1 MTTRQSPRLADGKVK
16 AMKKVMDIERSAT
29 LVPDGSTLALGGLS
43 MNSSPMAFVREL
55 IRQGK
60 KNLTLV
66 AIVNGMAVDWL
77 VAAGC
82 VSKVI
87 SGLISFEGMGLAPN
101 FRHAIESGT
110 VSLEEYSE
118 YLLIAR
124 LRAAATNLPFIPTK
138 AGLGTDVIGLH
149 PETTRLETDPVTGE
163 AYVACTP
170 LAVDVAVVH
179 AHAADVLGNVRV
191 DPKLLWMDNEIVNAA
206 AKTIVT
212 VERIV
217 PHDSF
222 VAEPHRT
229 TWPRFITD
237 AVVET
242 PWGAYPSSCFPLYG
256 HDKAFFAA
264 YSKAARSPESF
275 QAFWNERLAG
285 PGTHD
290 AFLQANGGA
299 QMVNRI
305 RRPAT

>member
-1 MTTRQSPRLADGKVK
+1 
-16 AMKKVMDIERSAT
+16 MKKVMDIEQAAA
-29 LVPDGSTLALGGLS
+29 LVPDGSALALGGLS
-43 MNSSPMAFVREL
+43 MNSSPMAFAREL
-55 IRQGK
+55 IRQK
-60 KNLTLV
+60 KRGLTVV

-101 FRHAIESGT
+101 FRHAVESGA
-110 VSLEEYSE
+110 VELEEYSE

-149 PETTRLETDPVTGE
+149 PETTRLESDPVSGE

-170 LAVDVAVVH
+170 LKVDVAVVH
-179 AHAADVLGNVRV
+179 AHAADAQGNVRV

-206 AKTIVT
+206 GSTIVT
-212 VERIV
+212 VESIV
-217 PHDSF
+217 PHSSF

-229 TWPRFITD
+229 TYPRFITD
-237 AVVET
+237 AVVEV
-242 PWGAYPSSCFPLYG
+242 PWGAYPTSCFPIYG
-256 HDKAFFAA
+256 HDEAFFSA
-264 YSKAARSPESF
+264 YSKAARSPERF
-275 QAFWNERLAG
+275 REFWNERLAG
-285 PGTHD
+285 PDTHD

-299 QMVNRI
+299 QTVNRI

>member
-1 MTTRQSPRLADGKVK
+1 LEKLQN
-16 AMKKVMDIERSAT
+16 IEEAT
-29 LVPDGSTLALGGLS
+29 ALVPNGSTLALGGLS
-43 MNSSPMAFVREL
+43 MNGSPMAFVREL
-55 IRQGK
+55 IRQK
-60 KNLTLV
+60 KEDLTIV

-101 FRHAIESGT
+101 FRHAIETGAIA
-110 VSLEEYSE
+110 LDEYSE

-170 LAVDVAVVH
+170 LPVDVAVVH
-179 AHAADVLGNVRV
+179 AHAADVFGNVRV

-212 VERIV
+212 VESIV
-217 PHDSF
+217 PHSSF

-237 AVVET
+237 AVVEV
-242 PWGAYPSSCFPLYG
+242 PWGAYPTSCFPIYG
-256 HDKAFFAA
+256 HDKAFFSA
-264 YSKAARSPESF
+264 YSKAARNAESF
-275 QAFWNERLAG
+275 QVFWNEWLAG
-285 PGTHD
+285 PDTHD
-290 AFLQANGGA
+290 AFLQVNGGA
-299 QMVNRI
+299 EMVNRI
-305 RRPAT
+305 RRPTT

>member
-1 MTTRQSPRLADGKVK
+1 L
-16 AMKKVMDIERSAT
+16 KKILNIEDAT
-29 LVPDGSTLALGGLS
+29 SMVPDGSTLAIGGLS

-55 IRQGK
+55 IRQEK
-60 KNLTLV
+60 RNLTVV

-82 VSKVI
+82 VSRVI

-101 FRHAIESGT
+101 FRHAVESGT
-110 VSLEEYSE
+110 VTLEEYSE

-149 PETTRLETDPVTGE
+149 PETTRMETDPVTGE

-170 LAVDVAVVH
+170 LRLDVAVVH

-191 DPKLLWMDNEIVNAA
+191 EPKLLWMDNEIVNAA

-212 VERIV
+212 VESIV
-217 PHDSF
+217 PHSSF
-222 VAEPHRT
+222 VAKPHRT

-237 AVVET
+237 AVVEA
-242 PWGAYPSSCFPLYG
+242 PWGAYPTSCFPQYG
-256 HDKAFFAA
+256 HDKAFFSA
-264 YSKAARSPESF
+264 YSSAAGDPESF
-275 QAFWNERLAG
+275 RVFWNERLAG
-285 PGTHD
+285 PETHA

-299 QMVNRI
+299 ETVNRI
-305 RRPAT
+305 RRPTT

>member
-1 MTTRQSPRLADGKVK
+1 LEKIQN
-16 AMKKVMDIERSAT
+16 IEQAVA
-29 LVPDGSTLALGGLS
+29 LVPDGSTVALGGLS

-55 IRQGK
+55 ARQGK
-60 KNLTLV
+60 KELTLV

-77 VAAGC
+77 VATGC
-82 VSKVI
+82 VRRVI

-101 FRHAIESGT
+101 FRRAVESGSVT
-110 VSLEEYSE
+110 LEEYSE

-138 AGLGTDVIGLH
+138 AGLGTDVISLH
-149 PETTRLETDPVTGE
+149 PETTRLETDSVTGE

-170 LAVDVAVVH
+170 LSVDVAVVH

-212 VERIV
+212 VEGIV
-217 PHDSF
+217 PHSSF

-229 TWPRFITD
+229 TWPRFIID
-237 AVVET
+237 AVVEV
-242 PWGAYPSSCFPLYG
+242 PWGAYPTSCFPIYG
-256 HDKAFFAA
+256 HDKAFFSA
-264 YSKAARSPESF
+264 YSKAARTAESF
-275 QAFWNERLAG
+275 QAFRNERLTG
-285 PGTHD
+285 PDTHD

-299 QMVNRI
+299 EMVNRI
-305 RRPAT
+305 RRQAS

>member
-1 MTTRQSPRLADGKVK
+1 MEKVQN
-16 AMKKVMDIERSAT
+16 IEQAAA

-43 MNSSPMAFVREL
+43 MNASPMAFVREL

-60 KNLTLV
+60 KDLTLV

-82 VSKVI
+82 VHRVI

-101 FRHAIESGT
+101 FRHAVESGNI
-110 VSLEEYSE
+110 VLEEYSE

-138 AGLGTDVIGLH
+138 AGLGTDVIGLN
-149 PETTRLETDPVTGE
+149 PETTRLETDPASGE

-170 LAVDVAVVH
+170 LPVDVAVVH

-206 AKTIVT
+206 DKVIVT
-212 VERIV
+212 VENIV
-217 PHDSF
+217 PHESF

-237 AVVET
+237 AVVEV
-242 PWGAYPSSCFPLYG
+242 PWGAYPTSCFPKYTTRQG
-256 HDKAFFAA
+256 V
-264 YSKAARSPESF
+264 
-275 QAFWNERLAG
+275 
-285 PGTHD
+285 
-290 AFLQANGGA
+290 FLGLLQSRTQPRKLQG
-299 QMVNRI
+299 VLE
-305 RRPAT
+305 

>member
-1 MTTRQSPRLADGKVK
+1 LEKLK
-16 AMKKVMDIERSAT
+16 NIEEAT
-29 LVPDGSTLALGGLS
+29 ALVPDGSTLALGGLS

-60 KNLTLV
+60 KDLTVV

-77 VAAGC
+77 VAAAC
-82 VSKVI
+82 ARRVI

-101 FRHAIESGT
+101 FRHAVESGA
-110 VSLEEYSE
+110 VALEEYSE

-149 PETTRLETDPVTGE
+149 PDTTRLETDPVTGE

-170 LAVDVAVVH
+170 LPVDVAVVH

-206 AKTIVT
+206 DKTIVT
-212 VERIV
+212 VESIV
-217 PHDSF
+217 PHSSF

-237 AVVET
+237 AVIEA
-242 PWGAYPSSCFPLYG
+242 PWGAYPTSCFPNYR
-256 HDKAFFAA
+256 HDKAFYSA
-264 YSKAARSPESF
+264 YSQAARNPESF

-285 PGTHD
+285 PKTHA

-299 QMVNRI
+299 ETVSRI
-305 RRPAT
+305 RRATT

>member
-1 MTTRQSPRLADGKVK
+1 MEKLQN
-16 AMKKVMDIERSAT
+16 IEEAT
-29 LVPDGSTLALGGLS
+29 ALVPNGSTLALGGLS
-43 MNSSPMAFVREL
+43 MNGSPMAFVREL
-55 IRQGK
+55 IRQK
-60 KNLTLV
+60 KEDLTIV

-101 FRHAIESGT
+101 FRHAVESGAIA
-110 VSLEEYSE
+110 LDEYSE

-170 LAVDVAVVH
+170 LPVDVAVVH
-179 AHAADVLGNVRV
+179 AHAADVFGNVRV

-212 VERIV
+212 VESIV
-217 PHDSF
+217 PHSSF

-237 AVVET
+237 AVVEV
-242 PWGAYPSSCFPLYG
+242 PWGAYPTSCFPIYG
-256 HDKAFFAA
+256 HDKEFFSA
-264 YSKAARSPESF
+264 YSRAARNPERF
-275 QAFWNERLAG
+275 KEFWNERLAG
-285 PGTHD
+285 PDTHD
-290 AFLQANGGA
+290 AFMQANGGT
-299 QMVNRI
+299 QTFNRI
-305 RRPAT
+305 RRPTT

>member
-1 MTTRQSPRLADGKVK
+1 LEKILN
-16 AMKKVMDIERSAT
+16 IEDAT
-29 LVPDGSTLALGGLS
+29 ALVPDGSTLALGGLS

-60 KNLTLV
+60 KDLTLV

-82 VSKVI
+82 VRRVI

-101 FRHAIESGT
+101 FRNAIESGT
-110 VSLEEYSE
+110 VTLEEYSE

-170 LAVDVAVVH
+170 LPVDVAVVH

-206 AKTIVT
+206 GKTIVT
-212 VERIV
+212 VEKIV
-217 PHDSF
+217 PHASF

-229 TWPRFITD
+229 TYPRFLID
-237 AVVET
+237 AVVEV
-242 PWGAYPSSCFPLYG
+242 PWGAYPTSCFPNYT
-256 HDKAFFAA
+256 HDKEFFTA
-264 YSKAARSPESF
+264 YSKAAADPDRFSG
-275 QAFWNERLAG
+275 FWFDRLAG
-285 PGTHD
+285 PVTHA

-299 QMVNRI
+299 ETVTRI
-305 RRPAT
+305 RRAKT

>member
-1 MTTRQSPRLADGKVK
+1 LEKILN
-16 AMKKVMDIERSAT
+16 IEDATT

-60 KNLTLV
+60 KDLTLV
-66 AIVNGMAVDWL
+66 AIVNGMAIDWL

-82 VSKVI
+82 VRRVI

-101 FRHAIESGT
+101 FRRAVESGT
-110 VSLEEYSE
+110 VTLEEYSE

-138 AGLGTDVIGLH
+138 AGLGTDIIGLH

-170 LAVDVAVVH
+170 LPVDVAVVH
-179 AHAADVLGNVRV
+179 AHAADVPGNVRV

-212 VERIV
+212 VESIV
-217 PHDSF
+217 PHSSF

-237 AVVET
+237 AVIEV
-242 PWGAYPSSCFPLYG
+242 PWGAYPTSCFPKYG
-256 HDKAFFAA
+256 HDKAFFSA
-264 YSKAARSPESF
+264 YSKAARNPESF
-275 QAFWNERLAG
+275 QAFWNDRLVG
-285 PGTHD
+285 PDTHD
-290 AFLQANGGA
+290 AFLQVNGGA
-299 QMVNRI
+299 EMVNRI
-305 RRPAT
+305 RRPTT

>member
-1 MTTRQSPRLADGKVK
+1 LEKLQN
-16 AMKKVMDIERSAT
+16 IEEAT
-29 LVPDGSTLALGGLS
+29 ALVPNGSTLALGGLS
-43 MNSSPMAFVREL
+43 MNGSPMAFVREL
-55 IRQGK
+55 IRQK
-60 KNLTLV
+60 KEDLTIV

-101 FRHAIESGT
+101 FRHAIETGAIA
-110 VSLEEYSE
+110 LDEYSE

-170 LAVDVAVVH
+170 LPVDVAVVH
-179 AHAADVLGNVRV
+179 AHAADVFGNVRV

-212 VERIV
+212 VESIV
-217 PHDSF
+217 PHSSF

-237 AVVET
+237 AVVEV
-242 PWGAYPSSCFPLYG
+242 PWGAYPTSCFPIYG
-256 HDKAFFAA
+256 HDKAFFSA
-264 YSKAARSPESF
+264 YSKAARNAESF
-275 QAFWNERLAG
+275 QVFWNERLAG
-285 PGTHD
+285 PDTHD
-290 AFLQANGGA
+290 AFLQVNGGA
-299 QMVNRI
+299 EMVNRI
-305 RRPAT
+305 RRPTT

>member
-1 MTTRQSPRLADGKVK
+1 MEKVLK
-16 AMKKVMDIERSAT
+16 IEQAVA
-29 LVPDGSTLALGGLS
+29 LVPDGSILALGGLS

-60 KNLTLV
+60 KHLTLV

-82 VSKVI
+82 VRRVI

-101 FRHAIESGT
+101 FRHAVESGAVT
-110 VSLEEYSE
+110 LEEYSE

-170 LAVDVAVVH
+170 LPVDVAVVH
-179 AHAADVLGNVRV
+179 AHAADRLGNVRV
-191 DPKLLWMDNEIVNAA
+191 DPKLLWMDNEIVDAA
-206 AKTIVT
+206 AKTLVT
-212 VERIV
+212 VESIV
-217 PHDSF
+217 PHSSF

-237 AVVET
+237 AVIEV
-242 PWGAYPSSCFPLYG
+242 PWGAYPTSCFPKYG

-264 YSKAARSPESF
+264 YSKAARNPETF
-275 QAFWNERLAG
+275 QAFWNGRLTG
-285 PGTHD
+285 PGTHA
-290 AFLQANGGA
+290 AFLQANGG
-299 QMVNRI
+299 VETVI
-305 RRPAT
+305 RVRRTTT

>member
-1 MTTRQSPRLADGKVK
+1 LEKLQN
-16 AMKKVMDIERSAT
+16 IEEAT
-29 LVPDGSTLALGGLS
+29 ALVPNGSTLALGGLS
-43 MNSSPMAFVREL
+43 MNGSPMAFVREL
-55 IRQGK
+55 IRQK
-60 KNLTLV
+60 KEDLTIV

-101 FRHAIESGT
+101 FRHAIETGAIA
-110 VSLEEYSE
+110 LDEYPE

-170 LAVDVAVVH
+170 LPVDVAVVH
-179 AHAADVLGNVRV
+179 AHAADVFGNVRV

-212 VERIV
+212 VESIV
-217 PHDSF
+217 PHSSF

-237 AVVET
+237 AVVEV
-242 PWGAYPSSCFPLYG
+242 PWGAYPTSCFPIYG
-256 HDKAFFAA
+256 HDKAFFSA
-264 YSKAARSPESF
+264 YSKAARNAESF
-275 QAFWNERLAG
+275 QVFWNERLAG
-285 PGTHD
+285 PDTHD
-290 AFLQANGGA
+290 AFLQVNGGA
-299 QMVNRI
+299 EMVNRI
-305 RRPAT
+305 RRPTT